1 MVAYY
6 TLYVKPKKYNKQPL
20 VSFLG
25 LTYKANSRD
34 FRESPAIRI
43 IERIKIKFSNFYI
56 VDPFVSKIMNIETK
70 KLDYALKKSDIIFM
84 LVKHKHFE
92 NIKSKIKNKIIFV
105 DYTNN

>member
-1 MVAYY
+1 
-6 TLYVKPKKYNKQPL
+6 
-20 VSFLG
+20 
-25 LTYKANSRD
+25 
-34 FRESPAIRI
+34 
-43 IERIKIKFSNFYI
+43 
-56 VDPFVSKIMNIETK
+56 MNIETK